1 MRTLRYAASALCLSA
16 TIALPAQAES
26 IEETTAK
33 SPPAPFA
40 GKPIS
45 ARDLRSTT
53 ATGLDGGVSVWGR
66 SGDDLAVILSDE
78 AVPPRN
84 QTPAPRP
91 GKHTEIRQGGSLL
104 MTTISVPQ

>member
-1 MRTLRYAASALCLSA
+1 LCLSA

-26 IEETTAK
+26 IEETAAK
-33 SPPAPFA
+33 SPPPFA
-40 GKPIS
+40 GNPIS